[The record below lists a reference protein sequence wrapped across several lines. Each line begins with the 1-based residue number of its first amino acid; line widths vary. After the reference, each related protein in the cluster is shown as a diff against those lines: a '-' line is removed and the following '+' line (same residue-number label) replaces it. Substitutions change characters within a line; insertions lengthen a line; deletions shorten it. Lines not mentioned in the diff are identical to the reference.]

1 MWKWA
6 FLVAKSAYFFA
17 DYREIS
23 LVIALSCCKFGFQR
37 PLGWSF
43 LTSRP
48 FGTVFALDYG
58 EMKAVMEL
66 EMPPAVKEGDHLIGA
81 FTSDPA
87 GPTLIVVGSV
97 HGNEPA
103 GVEAL
108 LEISEKLTEIS
119 QRFRGRVYL
128 LAGNT
133 RALPRRVRFI
143 DRDLNR
149 SWTKNNL
156 GVVGSQR
163 SRKVSECR
171 ELTEID
177 QLLDSILITAR
188 AEVFV
193 LDLHST
199 SAGGVPFAT
208 VGDTLRNRMFAQKFP
223 VRILLGI
230 EEQLDGTMLEYLNN
244 AGAVTLGFEGGRH
257 DSSETV
263 ENHISLVWLALVN
276 AGILPVADVPNLEL
290 HRSRLAAGKRR
301 LPIVE
306 IRYREAIVADDD
318 FEMNLGFNNFD
329 LISKGQV
336 IARNRHGAIR
346 ATESGMI
353 LMPLYQK
360 LGEDGFFIGRPVAPF
375 WLKLSEILRRMKV
388 QNLIHWLPGVERDPD
403 DPETLIVNTRLA
415 RFFPLQIFHLLGF
428 RRRRWSENKLFVSRR
443 RHDTESPFLQQGR

>member
-1 MWKWA
+1 
-6 FLVAKSAYFFA
+6 
-17 DYREIS
+17 
-23 LVIALSCCKFGFQR
+23 
-37 PLGWSF
+37 
-43 LTSRP
+43 
-48 FGTVFALDYG
+48 
-58 EMKAVMEL
+58 MEL
-66 EMPPAVKEGDHLIGA
+66 KTQPAINEGEHLIGA
-81 FTSDPA
+81 FVGNPA

-103 GVEAL
+103 GAEAL
-108 LEISEKLTEIS
+108 LKISEELAEIS
-119 QRFRGRVYL
+119 QNFRGRVYL

-133 RALPRRVRFI
+133 RALAGRVRFI

-163 SRKVSECR
+163 QKKVSECR

-188 AEVFV
+188 SEVFV

-230 EEQLDGTMLEYLNN
+230 EEQLDGTMLEYLNS

-257 DSSETV
+257 DSFETV
-263 ENHISLVWLALVN
+263 ENHVSLTWLALVN
-276 AGILPVADVPNLEL
+276 TGILTAADVPDLKFHL
-290 HRSRLAAGKRR
+290 SRLAAGKRR
-301 LPIVE
+301 ASIVE
-306 IRYREAIVADDD
+306 IRYREAITAGDD
-318 FEMNLGFNNFD
+318 FEMMPGFNNFD
-329 LISKGQV
+329 PISKGQV
-336 IARNRHGAIR
+336 LAKNRHGEIR
-346 ATESGMI
+346 AIESGMI

-360 LGEDGFFIGRPVAPF
+360 LGEDGYFIGRPVARF

-415 RFFPLQIFHLLGF
+415 RFFPLPIFHLLGF

-443 RHDTESPFLQQGR
+443 RHDTESPFVQQWR